1 MKAMIL
7 AAGLG
12 TRLSPLTDDRPKAL
26 VPFDGVPMVEGII
39 CKLYKAGFR
48 EIIVNVH
55 HYADLLIG
63 FLDRLQLAGLSIYVS
78 DETEQ
83 LMDTGGAVLQA
94 REHFRNEKSFLVH
107 NVDVWTNLDIPAMI
121 RSHQE
126 DDSLV
131 TMAVKKRPTSRSLLF
146 NRDGLLAGWRHNETG
161 EERLISGTR
170 ENLQDFGNSCIQ
182 IINTEFLDFF
192 MDAGP
197 CPLVQMFLDLA
208 ADKRIRAFIHNEDY
222 WYDLGRYKNFLLAGE
237 ELF

>member
-12 TRLSPLTDDRPKAL
+12 TRLSPLTDDMPKAL
-26 VPFDGVPMVEGII
+26 VPFKGIPMVEGVIRN
-39 CKLYKAGFR
+39 LYKAGFR

-55 HYADLLIG
+55 HYADLLKS

-78 DETEQ
+78 DETAR

-94 REHFRNEKSFLVH
+94 REHFRNDKSFLVH
-107 NVDVWTNLDIPAMI
+107 NVDVWTNLDVPAMI
-121 RSHQE
+121 RAHQG
-126 DDSLV
+126 DNSLV
-131 TMAVKKRPTSRSLLF
+131 TMAVKKRSTSRSLLF
-146 NRDGLLAGWRHNETG
+146 DRENLLAGWRHNETG
-161 EERLISGTR
+161 EERYVSENR

-192 MDAGP
+192 KDSEP
-197 CPLVQMFLDLA
+197 FPLVPMFLDLA
-208 ADKRIRAFIHNEDY
+208 ADHRIRAFIHNEDY
-222 WYDLGRYKNFLLAGE
+222 WYDLGRYENFLLAGK